1 MTIDYHNNKKD
12 ILMNTD
18 TPVTESELNER
29 AVAPRVT
36 KEIFDDSI
44 ASVHFINAGDAI
56 LDSTSTDVPPP
67 PLFLLT
73 ICVIVMKN
81 GFTVT
86 GESACASPE
95 NYQKDIGE
103 RISLEKAKEKMWPL
117 LGYALKDHLAYKGQS
132 YWAQPAAPER
142 DDRDGA
148 SRERAES

>member
-1 MTIDYHNNKKD
+1 MTIDYHNDKKD

-44 ASVHFINAGDAI
+44 ASVHFINAGEV
-56 LDSTSTDVPPP
+56 LLGTEPHHTHPTD
-67 PLFLLT
+67 LLT